1 MANETRKEQENLYGS
16 ALYWQKEL
24 DAASNYERDWRER
37 GNIIIDRY
45 RDEREGYSIT
55 GFYGLIPKL
64 LKPHFLQKW
73 LNLMSGAGS
82 MILILLGVML
92 LFYLNVRF
100 NTSPTQTAQICQ

>member
-55 GFYGLIPKL
+55 GALSRKFNILWSNKADLYIKFSTSAFSIP
-64 LKPHFLQKW
+64 
-73 LNLMSGAGS
+73 
-82 MILILLGVML
+82 
-92 LFYLNVRF
+92 
-100 NTSPTQTAQICQ
+100 